1 MNLKHVSILIL
12 ECKRPANE
20 PLKAIEQEE
29 FNPVLETKIT
39 QLPGFNSLG
48 PLIHSSAPKVMND
61 LDAECHLSCITHI
74 FASFMVLE
82 FVCSNTINSIVM
94 ENISINPAIS
104 SDKQVKAERFFP
116 IKTLKHGL
124 SESAFLVLSCDPL
137 QRPVISLEC
146 AVNFA
151 FRDFDEALNTCTGPP
166 TMESFKL
173 DTFEIS
179 FADYVQPL
187 KVASFESVWM
197 SEKNVAG
204 CEATFELPHLSSIQE
219 SVDLLVDLFGG
230 RVFDQSDRI
239 LPSATVHTLSIGGL
253 LLDRRGPIP
262 FLVRCRM
269 ALVRQCVTL
278 ELQIKSPD
286 QSIADA
292 VLTLVQ

>member
-1 MNLKHVSILIL
+1 MLL
-12 ECKRPANE
+12 ESKRPANE
-20 PLKAIEQEE
+20 PLKAIEVEE
-29 FNPVLETKIT
+29 PKAVLETKIT

-48 PLIHSSAPKVMND
+48 PIIHSSTPKILND

-74 FASFMVLE
+74 FRSFLVLE
-82 FVCSNTINSIVM
+82 FVCNNTINSIVM
-94 ENISINPAIS
+94 ENVAITPAIS
-104 SDKQVKAERFFP
+104 SDMQVKVERFFP
-116 IKTLKHGL
+116 VKSLKNGA

-137 QRPVISLEC
+137 QRPTISFEC
-146 AVNFA
+146 TVNFA
-151 FRDFDEALNTCTGPP
+151 FRDFDESLNTCTGPP

-173 DTFEIS
+173 PAFEIS
-179 FADYVQPL
+179 FSDYVQPL
-187 KVASFESVWM
+187 KVASFDSVWK

-204 CEATFELPHLSSIQE
+204 NEATFELPHLSSIQE

-292 VLTLVQ
+292 VLSLVQ